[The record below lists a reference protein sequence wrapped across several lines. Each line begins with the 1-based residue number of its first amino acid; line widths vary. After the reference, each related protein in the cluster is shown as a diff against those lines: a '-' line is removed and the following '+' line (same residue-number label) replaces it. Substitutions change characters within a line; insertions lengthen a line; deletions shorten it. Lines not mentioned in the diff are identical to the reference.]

1 MADCYVIMCSVYLST
16 SILLA
21 GPGKSAL
28 VNRAYYICLDLG
40 MALGPILGGTLYGVV
55 AIDLLY
61 PVLSITVPVDIAVF
75 LLNRK
80 ALDHN

>member
-1 MADCYVIMCSVYLST
+1 MASGYGIMCSVYLST
-16 SILLA
+16 VILLA
-21 GPGKSAL
+21 GLGKKGARQQHQHL
-28 VNRAYYICLDLG
+28 FIYLYLG
-40 MALGPILGGTLYGVV
+40 MALGGMLYGVV

-80 ALDHN
+80 ALGHN